1 MALPP
6 RERPYAPPTRGG
18 GGTAPHK
25 LVHKCTFAPVRAC
38 AAALAVLR
46 NAHYSALLSPP
57 RVSPCSSCVAGLT
70 CRCAPPAADCRR
82 WASVCLAVY
91 FLRSNEATRALA
103 PVPVA
108 PPDEDGFG
116 APTTMYQ
123 AADEPPVDPSDG
135 FSRNFDGT
143 GVGTSSWISGAPP
156 QPKMPAKHFDAQDDL

>member
-1 MALPP
+1 
-6 RERPYAPPTRGG
+6 
-18 GGTAPHK
+18 
-25 LVHKCTFAPVRAC
+25 
-38 AAALAVLR
+38 
-46 NAHYSALLSPP
+46 
-57 RVSPCSSCVAGLT
+57 
-70 CRCAPPAADCRR
+70 
-82 WASVCLAVY
+82 
-91 FLRSNEATRALA
+91 
-103 PVPVA
+103 VA